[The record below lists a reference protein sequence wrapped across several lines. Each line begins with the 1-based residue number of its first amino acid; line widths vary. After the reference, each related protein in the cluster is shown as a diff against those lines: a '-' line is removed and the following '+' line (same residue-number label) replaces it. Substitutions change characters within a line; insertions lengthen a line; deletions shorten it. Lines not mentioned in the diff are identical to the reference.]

1 MDLVQVLIENGADLN
16 TPAADVRE
24 ITTHLLLFFPHH
36 KSVLAI
42 LPLYVHY
49 KWQQGDTP
57 LITATKKGMIDV
69 AKQLLDRS
77 ADSSSIGKVSYQ

>member
-16 TPAADVRE
+16 TPATDVTE
-24 ITTHLLLFFPHH
+24 ITTHLLLFFPHY

-42 LPLYVHY
+42 LPLYIHY

-69 AKQLLDRS
+69 AKQLLDRG

>member
-69 AKQLLDRS
+69 AKQLLDRG